1 MSLSKKAVAK
11 AVAKAYNRCS
21 DQEYY
26 LSIVLSAKWIERCGQ
41 PIFTE
46 ENKKMKLKIF
56 GIDNI
61 KTCFITGTSVNGVG
75 DHFYEINGY
84 YKKTGKRGLDDP
96 WNIIPVCGPKNK
108 TYKIFKF
115 KMDGKNIKKN
125 IGYEP
130 LTMVELG
137 FLIDSDEEKY
147 REMADIYCKIYEW
160 KLYVEMQGAVI
171 CYEEDEMFKEIRE
184 YFKEGYDKLWD
195 NTIKFAESKIKLK

>member
-11 AVAKAYNRCS
+11 AYSRRS

-26 LSIVLSAKWIERCGQ
+26 LSIVLSAEWIERCGQ

-137 FLIDSDEEKY
+137 FLIDSDEEEY

-160 KLYVEMQGAVI
+160 KLYVEKQGAII
-171 CYEEDEMFKEIRE
+171 CYEEDESFKEIRE
-184 YFKEGYDKLWD
+184 NFKQDYKKMWDK
-195 NTIKFAESKIKLK
+195 TFEFTESKIKLK